1 MIVINLSFINI
12 YLVTNFLTLVVI
24 LVVIMKATCCLWLH
38 RYGHN
43 KIKRDEYPVKLRVT
57 HNRKV
62 KYYFLGVK
70 MSESNFNRLFT
81 RNQLKSVYQELQH
94 YLLKAETVIDAL
106 MDDFTWIGFERK
118 FFKENTTEK
127 EHPEVFQ
134 CFDRYADQ
142 LFEDGRIRTKQGYV
156 STVTHLR
163 KFHKENKLFFEDV
176 TPDWL
181 KKFHTYLSIKKG
193 LKDGAIGIYMRNL
206 RAIFNQEIAAG
217 RIKSEIYPFGR
228 NKYRP
233 PATNRVKKALR
244 LDDIAKIFQYSP
256 KTETEHWARDMW
268 LFTYLAN
275 GMNVKDLALLKYEN
289 IVGEE
294 IHFIR
299 AKTRHSTIENQK
311 TIQIFL
317 QEDLKRIIA
326 KWGKPDPKPHE
337 FIFDILHQEDTSPMQ
352 MYRDVN
358 QAIKIINTYM
368 KRIGKIQELSKLPT
382 CNFARHTYSTVL
394 KRANIPIEMISESL
408 GHTSIRTTE
417 IYLDSFEKE
426 NRAHV
431 ASLLIPK
438 MQEHQ
443 NPNKEIP

>member
-1 MIVINLSFINI
+1 
-12 YLVTNFLTLVVI
+12 
-24 LVVIMKATCCLWLH
+24 
-38 RYGHN
+38 
-43 KIKRDEYPVKLRVT
+43 
-57 HNRKV
+57 
-62 KYYFLGVK
+62 

-94 YLLKAETVIDAL
+94 YLLKAEAVIDAL
-106 MDDFTWIGFERK
+106 MDDFTWVGFERK
-118 FFKENTTEK
+118 FFKEDAAEK
-127 EHPEVFQ
+127 EHTEVFH

-163 KFHKENKLFFEDV
+163 KFHKENKLFFEDI

-181 KKFHTYLSIKKG
+181 KKFHAYLSLTKG

-217 RIKSEIYPFGR
+217 NIKSEIYPFGR

-244 LDDIAKIFQYSP
+244 LDDIGKIFQYSP

-299 AKTRHSTIENQK
+299 SKTRHSTIENQK
-311 TIQIFL
+311 TIQIYL

-326 KWGKPDPKPHE
+326 KWGRPDPKPDK
-337 FIFDILHQEDTSPMQ
+337 FIFDILHQEDTSPTQ
-352 MYRDVN
+352 LYRDVN

-368 KRIGKIQELSKLPT
+368 KKIGKIQELTKLPT
-382 CNFARHTYSTVL
+382 CNFGRHTYSTVL

-426 NRAHV
+426 NRAQV

-438 MQEHQ
+438 LQEHQ
-443 NPNKEIP
+443 NPDKEIL